1 MITKEMTMSNN
12 WIQRKAFIY
21 FCKHVVYFMSRDFFK
36 KNFMKDYISMSQDKV
51 PHVRMEFAN
60 AMLTIKPYFDSDVD
74 LSLELMDILS
84 VLSNDK
90 DRDVLEAV
98 EHTDFELLQSRKKVK
113 TKDDEAVD

>member
-1 MITKEMTMSNN
+1 
-12 WIQRKAFIY
+12 
-21 FCKHVVYFMSRDFFK
+21 
-36 KNFMKDYISMSQDKV
+36 
-51 PHVRMEFAN
+51 MEFAN

-98 EHTDFELLQSRKKVK
+98 EHTDFELLQ
-113 TKDDEAVD
+113 

>member
-1 MITKEMTMSNN
+1 MITKEMAMSNN

-21 FCKHVVYFMSRDFFK
+21 FCKHTVHFMSRDFFK
-36 KNFMKDYISMSQDKV
+36 KYFMKDYISMSQDKV

-60 AMLTIKPYFDSDVD
+60 AMLSIKPYFDNDVD

-98 EHTDFELLQSRKKVK
+98 EHTDFELL
-113 TKDDEAVD
+113 